1 MRTALF
7 SAKFSQLDA
16 IRDFAGQ
23 AARDAGMDD
32 SEVYEVE
39 LAVDEAC
46 TNVIEHAYGRDKKGE
61 IECTCDAREN
71 GLTIVI
77 RDHGKPFD
85 PSRVHEPDL
94 TADIHHRRI
103 GGLGVYLMRH
113 FMDEVRFESLGPSG
127 NVLTMVRHRRRS
139 SA

>member
-32 SEVYEVE
+32 SEVYEIE

-46 TNVIEHAYGRDKKGE
+46 TNVIEHAYGKDKKGE

-85 PSRVHEPDL
+85 PSNVHDPDL
-94 TADIHHRRI
+94 NADIYHRRI

-113 FMDEVRFESLGPSG
+113 FMDEVRFESLGASG
-127 NVLTMVRHRRRS
+127 NVLTMVRRRKQPKS
-139 SA
+139 